1 MKSVRDLEKHGVI
14 GLLLEGLREKK
25 ATLNEIVNIVAD
37 LIIAA
42 ADTVSSASKST
53 TITTLTKGRRK
64 RGSSHSN
71 ERDFSSY
78 LSCAEDAVNAIKFFF
93 NLSLKKQFFL

>member
-1 MKSVRDLEKHGVI
+1 MKSVTDLEKHGVI

-42 ADTVSSASKST
+42 ADTVSLTSKST
-53 TITTLTKGRRK
+53 TITTLTNKRRK

-78 LSCAEDAVNAIKFFF
+78 LSCAEDAVNTIKVF
-93 NLSLKKQFFL
+93 